1 MANISN
7 LEQGMHFWLQ
17 RRRIETRMP
26 LLGNNMI
33 AGIKHNVCSRDIDI
47 HASYV

>member
-7 LEQGMHFWLQ
+7 LEQGGMHFWLQ

-33 AGIKHNVCSRDIDI
+33 AGIKHNVCSRDI

>member
-7 LEQGMHFWLQ
+7 LELGMHFWLQ

-26 LLGNNMI
+26 LLGNN
-33 AGIKHNVCSRDIDI
+33 NDSRDTMFVLGIF
-47 HASYV
+47 AYLMF